1 MTTVTIDLPEG
12 AFSALRRSPT
22 DRLVDECR
30 PRTKIGRLVL
40 AARKAY
46 IESGGKLLNFDEIN
60 AEVRSRR
67 AGLSDE

>member
-1 MTTVTIDLPEG
+1 MLSVSSVVKESDTDQ
-12 AFSALRRSPT
+12 LRRLPT
-22 DRLVDECR
+22 DRLVDEYW
-30 PRTKIGRLVL
+30 PRTKIGRLAL

-67 AGLSDE
+67 GGRSDE

>member
-1 MTTVTIDLPEG
+1 
-12 AFSALRRSPT
+12 
-22 DRLVDECR
+22 LVDEYW
-30 PRTKIGRLVL
+30 PRTKIGRLAL

-67 AGLSDE
+67 GGLSDE